1 LKLKEPKSSRKLVTV
16 YKHHA
21 VVIEEAE
28 VVVVAPVVVTD
39 PEVIVVV
46 EVVAAVIDLANQDQK
61 AKLLIDQEVIDE
73 AVVAV
78 IDPELLYQTLMVKK
92 LAQLLQLIVQNAL
105 KNVVEVEVIEVPTNS
120 KVNLAKMLT
129 H

>member
-61 AKLLIDQEVIDE
+61 AKLMIDQEVIDV

-78 IDPELLYQTLMVKK
+78 IDPELLYQTLTVKK
-92 LAQLLQLIVQNAL
+92 LAQLLLLIVQNAL

-120 KVNLAKMLT
+120 KVNLVKMLT